1 MEREEEIIVDES
13 RSGIV
18 VVDTREE
25 FAQLTS

>member
-1 MEREEEIIVDES
+1 MEREEEITVDES
-13 RSGIV
+13 QSDIV